1 MRLADRIKPISYLK
15 EHADEMADTVGELQ
29 EPFILTQD
37 GEAKAVLQDIH
48 SYEKMQETLALLK
61 LLAIGQRQVEAGHV
75 MPVSEA
81 FAKLRAQI
89 KDR

>member
-1 MRLADRIKPISYLK
+1 MRLADRIKPISYRK
-15 EHADEMADTVGELQ
+15 EHADEMVDTVGELQ

-75 MPVSEA
+75 MPVSEV